1 MKSEARTLEP
11 QAQDLSQEKNF
22 QFDALARQIPV
33 VLITMNKDLNIKW
46 ANKSFRE
53 ILGYSPEEIRRF
65 SNGLAS
71 VLSPEERQGYS
82 SWLKGVISG
91 RKPLNTK
98 RRLRIIHKNGSV
110 IYCLFKPYF
119 MSFQDNVHMEKL
131 LHLMIIDETDRVLLD
146 RCAIKDEKLQ
156 NLGAMAAEMA
166 HEIKNTIIAIGGF
179 AKRLRKIMPG
189 SREIQIIE
197 SESTRLERLVKSI
210 NAYVRPGHARVTSQ
224 PVREILDQSLQL
236 MAPELKTHR
245 IRVDL
250 RLQDMPEDWRSDR
263 DALSEVFVNLIRNA
277 VEALGTG
284 GLLIIRSCI
293 SEDSACLEFENKME
307 KKSVVDSQTLFRA
320 IEEGGSS
327 IGLPLSFRIIKNL
340 GGRLS
345 FRKRGDSAVFRIE
358 LPRI

>member
-1 MKSEARTLEP
+1 MKSEARRLEP
-11 QAQDLSQEKNF
+11 QTQDLSQEKNF
-22 QFDALARQIPV
+22 QLDALARQIPV
-33 VLITMNKDLNIKW
+33 VLITLDKDLNIKW
-46 ANKSFRE
+46 ANQSFRE
-53 ILGYSPEEIRRF
+53 ILGYSPEEIGRF

-71 VLSPEERQGYS
+71 ILSPEERQGYS

-91 RKPLNTK
+91 RRPLNTK
-98 RRLRIIHKNGSV
+98 RRFRIINKNGSV

-119 MSFQDNVHMEKL
+119 ISFQDNVPLKKL
-131 LHLMIIDETDRVLLD
+131 LHLMIIDETDRVLLK

-156 NLGAMAAEMA
+156 NLGAMAAEIA

-179 AKRLRKIMPG
+179 AKRLRKIMPA
-189 SREIQIIE
+189 STEIQIIE
-197 SESTRLERLVKSI
+197 SESIRLERLVKSI
-210 NAYVRPGHARVTSQ
+210 NAYVRPGHARDTRQ
-224 PVREILDQSLQL
+224 PVRQILDQSLQL
-236 MAPELKTHR
+236 MAPELKMRR

-250 RLQDMPEDWRSDR
+250 RLEDMQEDCRSYR

-284 GLLIIRSCI
+284 GNLIIKSCV
-293 SEDSACLEFENKME
+293 SEDSVCLEFENRME
-307 KKSVVDSQTLFRA
+307 KKSVTDPQTLFRP
-320 IEEGGSS
+320 IEEGGGS

-340 GGRLS
+340 GGSLS